1 MSYRLLF
8 IFALLL
14 SAVQVQAVENAN
26 KENDNRFYDRST
38 EQFVATVGQ
47 FATRSGYI
55 HFADASIPPDPNIP
69 VDRALG
75 GDTDFDFDFGSDVYS
90 VSIDGDDSGMF
101 TAMIVSVSA
110 SENGCTVR
118 ITYHPTTVGTHNA
131 RLVATCSNAGSP
143 VTYVNLCGQ
152 GITKPGDVDGNGQVG
167 ISDVTKLIDM
177 ILTGE

>member
-1 MSYRLLF
+1 MKYRFLF

-14 SAVQVQAVENAN
+14 SAVQVQAFENEN
-26 KENDNRFYDRST
+26 KETDNRFYDHST

-47 FATRSGYI
+47 FAMRSGYI
-55 HFADASIPPDPNIP
+55 HFADASIPPDPNTP

-90 VSIDGDDSGMF
+90 VSIDGDDSSMF

-118 ITYHPTTVGTHNA
+118 ITYRPTTVGTHTA

-152 GITKPGDVDGNGQVG
+152 GIARPGDIDGDGRLG
-167 ISDVTKLIDM
+167 ISDVSTLIDM
-177 ILTGE
+177 LLSGE